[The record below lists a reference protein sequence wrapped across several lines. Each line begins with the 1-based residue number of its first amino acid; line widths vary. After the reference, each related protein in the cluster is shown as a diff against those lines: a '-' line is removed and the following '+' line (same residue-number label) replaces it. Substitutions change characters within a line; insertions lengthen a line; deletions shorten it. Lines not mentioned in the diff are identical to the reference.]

1 MKKIFSILVVLG
13 VLATGCEDELTIFP
27 EDSLSVPTFYKTE
40 VDFEQAV
47 NGAYA
52 PLRTVLNGTGGGPS
66 GIYLKEMHSDNTYYA
81 RNTAFGATEQ
91 QEDLADFAVPT
102 DQGITTNVHVQNVYV
117 YNCGNRN

>member
-52 PLRTVLNGTGGGPS
+52 PLRD
-66 GIYLKEMHSDNTYYA
+66 IYNQSKPFLTEMHS
-81 RNTAFGATEQ
+81 
-91 QEDLADFAVPT
+91 LLP
-102 DQGITTNVHVQNVYV
+102 
-117 YNCGNRN
+117 